1 MKRTLYIPFSVCIL
15 MLSAC
20 SGDLPE
26 QQAEKPCALQ
36 LNFKPE
42 GEATITRADGAL
54 ITENGTLEAIGL
66 CITKGIGYDAY
77 PDRNDTRFTF
87 HTDGSGLYEGSNPS
101 ATTIYLTG
109 ETAHIQAFSPSSA
122 TASQTGSGN
131 GYTIPVTLPAEQTFS
146 TTGTPATPTCDATD
160 YLYGSAGS
168 TVGDATA
175 ITASANGA
183 SSVDIYMHHA
193 LAKIMFTLQC
203 DKDRTPN
210 TEYDCVKS
218 IKISAPSGSTPFLTG
233 ATGNSN
239 SKMQINNGQI
249 SGLTNTYA
257 LTFTA
262 ATGSTPIA
270 MGANGNPTIVACGLV
285 APLSNNLSGDFT
297 ITVTLGK
304 NGETTHDRTY
314 TGISK
319 VFTQKWLAGYYY
331 TYHLVLGG
339 STLCID
345 NTTVEWGKI
354 DSQTNLATEEQGIG
368 SAEELWAFAKKWNE
382 DENPSGNLGA
392 YEEYGW
398 TEKGVFKIKLTGPIT
413 ITGTTDKEKWTPIGT
428 DTKPL
433 TIPFDGQGWTINV
446 DLTGLGTG
454 GSGTQQTIPT
464 AYAGIIGHTTSDISN
479 VKIMTS
485 GAASAAI
492 EFPDAIY
499 AGMLAGKVKGNIT
512 NCTVELNG
520 ITLLQKNESAASGLY
535 FGGLV
540 GSCEGDIINSAVYA
554 KGTNE
559 LKLSFTKASTSSCV
573 GGLAGA
579 VVGTVNNCYTRITEL
594 SNQDA
599 ENGKPSAGSL
609 VGNVTGS
616 GESAVATF
624 ANCHYIENTTS
635 PATGITVTNC
645 TRKEPDNGALTQ
657 TDFNGLCT
665 ALNTI
670 SQITQS
676 WATWTEENTNV
687 SGVETVVSVFLFSY
701 RGTPENNK

>member
-218 IKISAPSGSTPFLTG
+218 IEISASSGTPFLTG
-233 ATGNSN
+233 TTGT
-239 SKMQINNGQI
+239 MQINTGTLT
-249 SGLTNTYA
+249 GLTSTDKI
-257 LTFTA
+257 TFKPQA
-262 ATGSTPIA
+262 DGTPIA
-270 MGANGNPTIVACGLV
+270 IGTSGSPATVACGLV
-285 APLSNNLSGDFT
+285 APLSTAPTNNITLT
-297 ITVTLGK
+297 ITLGK
-304 NGETTHDRTY
+304 GGETTYDRTY
-314 TGISK
+314 TATSPAFK
-319 VFTQKWLAGYYY
+319 VKWEAGYCY
-331 TYHLVLGG
+331 TYKLVLGN
-339 STLCID
+339 TLTVAQVTTSWT
-345 NTTVEWGKI
+345 NTSETDIPTVTPKER
-354 DSQTNLATEEQGIG
+354 GI
-368 SAEELWAFAKKWNE
+368 SDAKELMDFADLWNKNGLPINNE
-382 DENPSGNLGA
+382 VPDYSL
-392 YEEYGW
+392 YESYGW
-398 TEKGVFKIKLTGPIT
+398 YEKDSEGKPTFSIKLTKSFIVT
-413 ITGTTDKEKWTPIGT
+413 KETGKEWIPIGIE
-428 DTKPL
+428 DKPL
-433 TIPFDGQGWTINV
+433 LIPFDGQGWQITF
-446 DLTGLGTG
+446 DLSG
-454 GSGTQQTIPT
+454 GKQTISSS
-464 AYAGIIGHTTSDISN
+464 Y
-479 VKIMTS
+479 
-485 GAASAAI
+485 
-492 EFPDAIY
+492 IY
-499 AGMLAGKVKGNIT
+499 AGLIGYTKADIRNVRLSAGNANNTEYAYLESTDATCTGVLVGKSEANIT
-512 NCTVELNG
+512 NCSIELNG
-520 ITLLQKNESAASGLY
+520 ITMKAGNSASSTSDAKYL
-535 FGGLV
+535 GGLV
-540 GSCEGDIINSAVYA
+540 GYCTGNISNCAVYQTA
-554 KGTNE
+554 DTQGRVWFENAT
-559 LKLSFTKASTSSCV
+559 AGSSIGALV
-573 GGLAGA
+573 GKTTGN
-579 VVGTVNNCYTRITEL
+579 VSNCYTYIHTLENSRNDSGTPASVTAGWIAGAKETTSVYSNCYFISGGTAPDGTSGAETGVTQQASLTGLCASLNAEVDNHPHWTLWTEKK
-594 SNQDA
+594 
-599 ENGKPSAGSL
+599 EEETKP
-609 VGNVTGS
+609 VTG
-616 GESAVATF
+616 V
-624 ANCHYIENTTS
+624 Y
-635 PATGITVTNC
+635 
-645 TRKEPDNGALTQ
+645 
-657 TDFNGLCT
+657 
-665 ALNTI
+665 
-670 SQITQS
+670 
-676 WATWTEENTNV
+676 
-687 SGVETVVSVFLFSY
+687 LFDY
-701 RGTPENNK
+701 RN